1 MDKKMMKKK
10 TIEKKSGGTLG
21 YIIWVVIIAAL
32 IAMLIIPATRAAYIS
47 ANDSH
52 PYIVGFFNFAILATM
67 GDLLANRITSGK
79 WTINITTFF
88 KLLIWGFIGAA
99 ITLFFGLG
107 YAGVGAMQSAHMLPF
122 AGTGFGS
129 QFAHALFTAILLNV
143 SFGPAMF
150 VFHKFTDSYINA
162 RYNKKPSDLNS
173 LIATIDWKTFFKFTV
188 FTTLPCFWMPCH
200 TIVFLL
206 PKDYRVLLAAFLSIA
221 LGLLLSIK
229 NKVASK

>member
-1 MDKKMMKKK
+1 M
-10 TIEKKSGGTLG
+10 EKKSGGILG

-32 IAMLIIPATRAAYIS
+32 IAMLIIPATRTAYIN
-47 ANDSH
+47 ANGAQ

-67 GDLLANRITSGK
+67 GDLLAGRIASGK

-107 YAGVGAMQSAHMLPF
+107 YAGVGAMQAAHMLPF

-150 VFHKFTDSYINA
+150 VFHKFTDTYINA
-162 RYNKKPSDLNS
+162 KYNKKPSDLNS
-173 LIATIDWKTFFKFTV
+173 LIETIDWKTFFKFTV
-188 FTTLPCFWMPCH
+188 FTMLPCFWMPCH